1 MYDRRN
7 EPNEFV
13 GESVEDATASAARFF
28 DVDAAELNVVVA
40 PENSISG
47 AAGRTVVVAF
57 PKSVRPGRG
66 GGGGDGG
73 RERDDDRRGRGRG
86 DRGDRD
92 EGRSREGRGRGRG
105 RERGDRGD
113 RGGRG
118 NDRGERAE
126 RSEPAGAAADVAPQ
140 ESKGSAQGEL
150 GPVGEF
156 VLGVLE
162 RMSLGGFEISEV
174 AEDDFLVYQIRG
186 AVTSPLSSGDGRS
199 VDALQLLANQAAK
212 QLLEDAPRVVIDVE
226 GESEAREE
234 SLQRLASRAAARAI
248 DTGRAI
254 ALDPM
259 DARSRRI
266 VHVALR
272 DEDGIATMSMGTGRF
287 RQVVVVP
294 EGAPEYEEALE
305 ASRSASS

>member
-40 PENSISG
+40 PEGSISG

-66 GGGGDGG
+66 GGGGGGEGG

-86 DRGDRD
+86 DRE
-92 EGRSREGRGRGRG
+92 EGRAREGRGRGRG
-105 RERGDRGD
+105 RERGDRG
-113 RGGRG
+113 GRG
-118 NDRGERAE
+118 NDRGERGE
-126 RSEPAGAAADVAPQ
+126 RSEESAGAAADVAPQ
-140 ESKGSAQGEL
+140 ESKGSPQGEL

-186 AVTSPLSSGDGRS
+186 AVTSALSSGDGRS
-199 VDALQLLANQAAK
+199 IDALQLLANQAAK

-272 DEDGIATMSMGTGRF
+272 EEDGIATMSMGTGRF